1 MSDNL
6 TRYCA
11 IRARLMQRQ
20 DATLNRHQRRNLH
33 TFAQRVRGSV
43 GSRKCPLPA
52 RASKVPFLTDTCRD
66 SRIKRFERFTRNDK
80 ADTATFYN
88 PRLVSDRV
96 ALAGTRPQRELTRS
110 GCPHSSSV

>member
-20 DATLNRHQRRNLH
+20 DATLNGHQQRNLH

-52 RASKVPFLTDTCRD
+52 RASKVPCLTDTCLTCNPYGLRYTLSTPRD
-66 SRIKRFERFTRNDK
+66 DGVLRGRRAFNNAVETPDY
-80 ADTATFYN
+80 AMA
-88 PRLVSDRV
+88 P
-96 ALAGTRPQRELTRS
+96 
-110 GCPHSSSV
+110 